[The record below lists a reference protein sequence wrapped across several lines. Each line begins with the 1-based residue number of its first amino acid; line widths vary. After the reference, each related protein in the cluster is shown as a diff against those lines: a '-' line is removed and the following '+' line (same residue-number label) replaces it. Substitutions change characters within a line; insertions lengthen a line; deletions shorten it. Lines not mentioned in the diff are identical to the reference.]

1 MAEEQ
6 KLVRRALAGD
16 IAAFDGLIRQHQSAV
31 RGFLR
36 RVTGYDHALAD
47 DLAQETFCQ
56 AFAKK
61 RQFSEGSF
69 LSWLYAIAWSR
80 FLMEKRRDRRARA
93 RVEPAAQLQ
102 TVDAANEESVDLA
115 RAMRH
120 LSAVES
126 AAITLCLGLGYS
138 HEEAAKILKLPLGT
152 LKSHITRGREKV
164 VALFEDNRH
173 GP

>member
-1 MAEEQ
+1 MAEDQ
-6 KLVRRALAGD
+6 HLVRRAVTGD
-16 IAAFDGLIRQHQSAV
+16 LAAFDALIRQHQSAV

-61 RQFSEGSF
+61 SQFVDGSF
-69 LSWLYAIAWSR
+69 VSWLYSIAWSR

-93 RVEPAAQLQ
+93 REELEVQSQ
-102 TVDAANEESVDLA
+102 SFDTVNVARLDLEK
-115 RAMRH
+115 AMRH
-120 LSAVES
+120 ITAVES
-126 AAITLCLGLGYS
+126 AAITLCLGLGYA
-138 HEEAAKILKLPLGT
+138 HDEAAAILGLPLGT
-152 LKSHITRGREKV
+152 LKSHIARGREKV
-164 VALFEDNRH
+164 RSLFEENGH